1 MSSATDAI
9 AEAQRAGF
17 DLSLVAHSLTLTPA
31 ERAQEHDGALALALE
46 LERIRGNEFPLIDKA
61 LRIITVSPGN
71 EDRWL

>member
-9 AEAQRAGF
+9 AEAERAGF

-71 EDRWL
+71 EDR